1 MTVIKNISAVF
12 FCGCMAGPKTC
23 CGIRDIRKIDKR
35 NWGSRSVFDRRPIRT
50 RGSIFTEMMIS
61 WLPPRRKGGC
71 WGGVGVTLREE
82 KLAAVWKQSCCLLEN
97 ETGQQLALRTL
108 LLVTLSHYCWLLWP
122 SIVGY
127 FGPCSGAGSLTW
139 FVLLLFMLSP
149 FPFPPFLSFFAFPL
163 CVFYFFDILFPYC
176 ELATFIT
183 NCYKLVHLLGFC
195 GDCCFCLFCYWC
207 LFIESSPLEEKIMR
221 TF

>member
-12 FCGCMAGPKTC
+12 FCVCMAGPKTC

-50 RGSIFTEMMIS
+50 RGSIFTEMMIF
-61 WLPPRRKGGC
+61 WLPPRRKGGV
-71 WGGVGVTLREE
+71 GVGWEWLWEKKNLPLFENRVAVSWKM
-82 KLAAVWKQSCCLLEN
+82 KLANSWPW
-97 ETGQQLALRTL
+97 G
-108 LLVTLSHYCWLLWP
+108 HYCWILWP
-122 SIVGY
+122 IIVGY